1 MSATPLADP
10 PTMCMFMEVFSQTF
24 AQRGATDRPRDHEE
38 VFTVILCSECHRAK
52 HAHGISRLLS
62 VIFNAG

>member
-1 MSATPLADP
+1 
-10 PTMCMFMEVFSQTF
+10 MCMFMEVFSQTF